1 MSGSRSAET
10 GRVRLKYTTMSW
22 YIWTSL
28 AALLFCVVLLGG
40 YFLRLLKKGSPKDL
54 SQKSGNIAQAVCYSC
69 IGAMSPVQKESAYL
83 HLPTYSAGII
93 FHIGNFLALLV
104 YVIIAASAIFSLVIP
119 VESVTNSV
127 IIVPAAAIL
136 VAGICGLSLFIKR
149 IVKKELRELS
159 CADDYISN
167 FLCTVMLFVSA
178 YSLWMFQFGAVY
190 FVTMALLFIWMPI
203 GKIKHVLY
211 FFFARYHLGFF
222 YGWRGTWPPKKATV

>member
-1 MSGSRSAET
+1 M
-10 GRVRLKYTTMSW
+10 Y
-22 YIWTSL
+22 
-28 AALLFCVVLLGG
+28 VVI
-40 YFLRLLKKGSPKDL
+40 S
-54 SQKSGNIAQAVCYSC
+54 
-69 IGAMSPVQKESAYL
+69 
-83 HLPTYSAGII
+83 
-93 FHIGNFLALLV
+93 
-104 YVIIAASAIFSLVIP
+104 ASAIFSLVIP

-222 YGWRGTWPPKKATV
+222 YGWRGIWPPKKATV

>member
-1 MSGSRSAET
+1 
-10 GRVRLKYTTMSW
+10 MSW

-69 IGAMSPVQKESAYL
+69 IGAMSPMQKESAYL
-83 HLPTYSAGII
+83 HLPTYTAGIF
-93 FHIGNFLALLV
+93 FHIGNFLAIAVYLLFTLA
-104 YVIIAASAIFSLVIP
+104 VIFQFQLPIESA
-119 VESVTNSV
+119 TNL
-127 IIVPAAAIL
+127 IVA
-136 VAGICGLSLFIKR
+136 
-149 IVKKELRELS
+149 KKELRDLS

-167 FLCTVMLFVSA
+167 LLCTIMLFLTT
-178 YSLWMFQFGAVY
+178 YSLLTLQFGAAYYVI
-190 FVTMALLFIWMPI
+190 MALLFVWMPL

>member
-1 MSGSRSAET
+1 
-10 GRVRLKYTTMSW
+10 MSW
-22 YIWTSL
+22 YIWISL

-40 YFLRLLKKGSPKDL
+40 YFLGLLKKGSPKDL
-54 SQKSGNIAQAVCYSC
+54 SQKSGNIAKAVCYSC
-69 IGAMSPVQKESAYL
+69 IGAMSPMQKESAYL
-83 HLPTYSAGII
+83 HLPTYSAGIF

-104 YVIIAASAIFSLVIP
+104 YVIIALSAIFSFSIP
-119 VESVTNSV
+119 VESVTNLV
-127 IIVPAAAIL
+127 IIVLAAIIF

-167 FLCTVMLFVSA
+167 LLCTVMLFISA

-190 FVTMALLFIWMPI
+190 FIAMALLLIWMPI
-203 GKIKHVLY
+203 GKTKHVLY

-222 YGWRGTWPPKKATV
+222 YGWRGTWPPKKAIPYDR